1 MSLGPALAIAAAEH
15 PEAEW
20 AEVVLTDLNGL
31 ARGKLVP
38 VSMLEK
44 LARGGMRMPV
54 SSVGLDI
61 FGSDVPESGNA
72 IERGDP
78 DGPLIPVP
86 ETLGRMLWAEHPTLQ
101 VLCMIGEWE
110 GAGGGLCA
118 YDPRAVLARMVD
130 RLDDAGLTA
139 AMAFELEFY
148 LIDPTRPV
156 PAEIP
161 GGAPTNLGRDQIY
174 DLTVMRG
181 FAPIL
186 TEIGEAA
193 RALGAPT
200 ETVICEFG
208 PGQFEMNLGHVEDPL
223 AAADHLIAL
232 KRAVRGVARRNG
244 FDACFMAKPFGARSG
259 SGMHVHVSL
268 ARGGERLFDAGNGA
282 TGPSVAARHALAGLL
297 ATMADAML
305 IWAPHQNS
313 YRRFVPG
320 SYAPLV
326 AAWGLDNRGTS
337 LRMPETV
344 GPGARIEHRIAGAD
358 ANPYLVGAALLAGVL
373 EGLER
378 GQEPPPPIAAEAGT
392 GQGAVLPADWAEA
405 ERRFSQSAFIA
416 SWLGEPFCRIFGAV
430 KRQERATMLARV
442 SDVEYQAYLRTV

>member
-15 PEAEW
+15 PDAVW

-31 ARGKLVP
+31 PRGKLVP
-38 VSMLEK
+38 VALLEK

-54 SSVGLDI
+54 SAVGLDV
-61 FGSDVPESGNA
+61 FGSDVAESGIA

-78 DGPLIPVP
+78 DGPLWPVP
-86 ETLGRMLWAEHPTLQ
+86 ETLGPMLWAEEPTLQ
-101 VLCMIGEWE
+101 VLCMIGEAE
-110 GAGGGLCA
+110 GAGGGLCP
-118 YDPRAVLARMVD
+118 YDPRAVLSRMVD

-148 LIDPTRPV
+148 LIEPHDPA
-156 PAEIP
+156 PAEMP
-161 GGAPTNLGRDQIY
+161 GGAPTNPTRDQIY
-174 DLTVMRG
+174 DLTVLRG

-186 TEIGEAA
+186 TAINTAA

-208 PGQFEMNLGHVEDPL
+208 AGQFEINLGHVEDPL
-223 AAADHLIAL
+223 TAADHLVAL
-232 KRAVRGVARRNG
+232 KRAIRGVARCHG
-244 FDACFMAKPFGARSG
+244 LDASFMAKPFGARAG

-268 ARGGERLFDAGNGA
+268 ARGAERLFDGGD
-282 TGPSVAARHALAGLL
+282 GPSAPARRAIAGLL
-297 ATMADAML
+297 DTMADAML

-326 AAWGLDNRGTS
+326 AAWGLDNRGTA
-337 LRMPETV
+337 LRMPETA
-344 GPGARIEHRIAGAD
+344 GPGARIEHRVAGAD
-358 ANPYLVGAALLAGVL
+358 ANPYLVAAAILAGIL

-378 GQEPPPPIAAEAGT
+378 AAEPPPPVAAEAGPGT
-392 GQGAVLPADWAEA
+392 GAPLPASWAEA
-405 ERRFSQSAFIA
+405 ERRFSA
-416 SWLGEPFCRIFGAV
+416 SGFVAERLGEPFRHVFGAM
-430 KRQERATMLARV
+430 KRQERATLLARV